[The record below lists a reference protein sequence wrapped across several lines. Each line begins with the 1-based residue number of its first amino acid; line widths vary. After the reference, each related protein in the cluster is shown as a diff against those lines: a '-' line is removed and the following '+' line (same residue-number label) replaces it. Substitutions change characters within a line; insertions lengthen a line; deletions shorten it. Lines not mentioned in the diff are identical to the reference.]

1 MFNSLV
7 KGAFGSR
14 DTTRGSPHTL
24 DVRHTMKQRL
34 LLATLLLTS
43 CACVADGWQL
53 ECLDLS
59 NAHECAM
66 RYEAS
71 VANEFP
77 DLFTR
82 NRASLTI
89 TLKDGSKKVI
99 NDPTARLNVVRV
111 HAPSHT
117 VIVREQYSEG
127 HAWHILDLES
137 GVSTEIGGFPVFS
150 PDSRLFFAIEPV
162 TESDYNDAVAVVFRK
177 GDDGRAQAVWK
188 ADCKSSNWGP
198 TSPKWYSSGHLS
210 FGQVRLLPSGEQKPD
225 GQVHLRLRSGK
236 WQATGLRC
244 RGDA

>member
-162 TESDYNDAVAVVFRK
+162 TESDYNDAVAVVFLREMMVVRRQF
-177 GDDGRAQAVWK
+177 GRQTARVRIGALR
-188 ADCKSSNWGP
+188 
-198 TSPKWYSSGHLS
+198 HLS
-210 FGQVRLLPSGEQKPD
+210 GIAAVIFPLDKCACCRVANRSRMGKYISG
-225 GQVHLRLRSGK
+225 
-236 WQATGLRC
+236 
-244 RGDA
+244 